1 MLSEELKWYYRNA
14 AGRALAALAQHN
26 IDGIYVEEPEQAR
39 KVVMQKV
46 PAGARIG
53 LGGSRTLEEL
63 GILNLLRGGQ
73 YDLLDQYAPGI
84 PREEQLRLRRE
95 GTLAPWFL
103 CGVNAIAETGELVF
117 IDGMCNRVAGVL
129 YNAQKVLLVAGV
141 NKICPDLEKALWRAQ
156 HIAAPTNAKRLN
168 TGLPCTEA
176 GICTDCNDERRICN
190 ATVIIHRQ
198 RDPGRIF
205 LLLVG
210 GEYGL

>member
-1 MLSEELKWYYRNA
+1 
-14 AGRALAALAQHN
+14 
-26 IDGIYVEEPEQAR
+26 
-39 KVVMQKV
+39 V
-46 PAGARIG
+46 PAGARVG

-63 GILNLLRGGQ
+63 GILDMLRNSD

-84 PREEQLRLRRE
+84 SREEQLRLRRE

-129 YNAQKVLLVAGV
+129 YNACQVLLVAGV
-141 NKICPDLEKALWRAQ
+141 NKICPDLPKALWRAQ
-156 HIAAPTNAKRLN
+156 HIAAPTNARRLN
-168 TGLPCTEA
+168 TGSACTEA
-176 GICTDCNDERRICN
+176 GVCTDCNDERRICN
-190 ATVIIHRQ
+190 ATVIVHRQ
-198 RDPGRIF
+198 RDPGRVF